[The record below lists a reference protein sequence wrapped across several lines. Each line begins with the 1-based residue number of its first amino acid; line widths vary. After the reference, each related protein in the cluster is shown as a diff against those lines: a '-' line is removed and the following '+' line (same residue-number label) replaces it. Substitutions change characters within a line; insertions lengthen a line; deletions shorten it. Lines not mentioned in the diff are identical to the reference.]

1 MSWIQTNAKMER
13 KRQLVAEL
21 VSIKLDTFEEE
32 S

>member
-1 MSWIQTNAKMER
+1 MSRIQTNAKMER